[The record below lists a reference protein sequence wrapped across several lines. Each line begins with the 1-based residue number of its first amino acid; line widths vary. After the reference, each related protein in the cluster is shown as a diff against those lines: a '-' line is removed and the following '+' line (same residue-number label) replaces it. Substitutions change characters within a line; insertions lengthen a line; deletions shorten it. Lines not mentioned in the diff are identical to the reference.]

1 MERNKTIMK
10 LCYLQTTFY
19 IVFLT
24 ALITRHRRG
33 ISQKTFAFL
42 IILSLVGCAVSLTLG
57 DYIRNMIRSSGFD
70 VAGVHDKKSLEKK
83 LQQLQNADDTLNVG
97 VMMFD
102 LNNLKK
108 INDTYGHEQGDVF
121 IQTFASY
128 LTRILTEDSFLARFG
143 GDEFVIVQNH
153 ATWSQLEQMNIQLQ
167 SMLDVYNQTADHP
180 ISYAVGYDI
189 SCKNHYYL
197 IMDLLQIADQKMYQ
211 DKRYKKEQMAK
222 KPQEFCRNPLAESI
236 STESLKEKL
245 FTILNNSNG
254 EKKYAFLMTDVSNF
268 HLINDYW
275 GYETGTNILNF
286 ILKKMELFP
295 QTLFVNRYHSD
306 IFVAVID
313 ITGEEHTAVKNRI
326 IESNKQ
332 TTKEVLAAYPVNYL
346 SLNTGIY
353 YLENME
359 IPGEEIISHS
369 NIVRIKEKGKLC
381 GVCEYTREIALAEQ
395 KRADTIHSFKEA
407 LGKKEF
413 QIYFQPKISG
423 REQKIASAEVLVRW
437 KRANG
442 DLWFPD
448 SFLPILEET
457 GEIEA
462 LDYYVYET
470 AFQWLTD
477 RREKGLKLLSLSL
490 NVSPV
495 HFRKIHTFTEKVS
508 HLIQKYEIPSQYLI
522 FEITETTYIHNIEAV
537 NHMIRF
543 FHEKNIRISMDDFGS
558 GYSSL
563 NTLKDILFDEVKIDK
578 KFLSDKLTENG
589 KIVLQE
595 IFHLLKRT
603 NKFIV
608 CEGVETKEM
617 VDFLVVEG
625 CDELQGYYYYK
636 PMEMAKFEQLIG

>member
-57 DYIRNMIRSSGFD
+57 DYLRNMIRSSGFD

-222 KPQEFCRNPLAESI
+222 KPQEFCRNRLAESI

-313 ITGEEHTAVKNRI
+313 ITGAEHTAVKKQI

-332 TTKEVLAAYPVNYL
+332 TTKEVLSAYPVNYL

-353 YLENME
+353 YLENTE

-369 NIVRIKEKGKLC
+369 NIVRIK
-381 GVCEYTREIALAEQ
+381 A
-395 KRADTIHSFKEA
+395 
-407 LGKKEF
+407 
-413 QIYFQPKISG
+413 KISFAVCANIQKKLPLLSRNVQTLFTPLRKHLGRKNFRFISNQKSAEGSRKLPVQKYLSVG
-423 REQKIASAEVLVRW
+423 REQMETCGFQIVFFLFW
-437 KRANG
+437 KKPGRLKLWIIMFMKQHFNG
-442 DLWFPD
+442 W
-448 SFLPILEET
+448 
-457 GEIEA
+457 
-462 LDYYVYET
+462 
-470 AFQWLTD
+470 QTD
-477 RREKGLKLLSLSL
+477 GKKGLSCCLC
-490 NVSPV
+490 P
-495 HFRKIHTFTEKVS
+495 
-508 HLIQKYEIPSQYLI
+508 
-522 FEITETTYIHNIEAV
+522 
-537 NHMIRF
+537 
-543 FHEKNIRISMDDFGS
+543 
-558 GYSSL
+558 
-563 NTLKDILFDEVKIDK
+563 
-578 KFLSDKLTENG
+578 
-589 KIVLQE
+589 
-595 IFHLLKRT
+595 
-603 NKFIV
+603 
-608 CEGVETKEM
+608 
-617 VDFLVVEG
+617 
-625 CDELQGYYYYK
+625 
-636 PMEMAKFEQLIG
+636 

>member
-369 NIVRIKEKGKLC
+369 NIVRIKAKDKLC
-381 GVCEYTREIALAEQ
+381 GVRIY
-395 KRADTIHSFKEA
+395 KRNCS
-407 LGKKEF
+407 
-413 QIYFQPKISG
+413 
-423 REQKIASAEVLVRW
+423 
-437 KRANG
+437 
-442 DLWFPD
+442 
-448 SFLPILEET
+448 
-457 GEIEA
+457 
-462 LDYYVYET
+462 
-470 AFQWLTD
+470 
-477 RREKGLKLLSLSL
+477 
-490 NVSPV
+490 
-495 HFRKIHTFTEKVS
+495 
-508 HLIQKYEIPSQYLI
+508 
-522 FEITETTYIHNIEAV
+522 
-537 NHMIRF
+537 
-543 FHEKNIRISMDDFGS
+543 
-558 GYSSL
+558 
-563 NTLKDILFDEVKIDK
+563 
-578 KFLSDKLTENG
+578 
-589 KIVLQE
+589 
-595 IFHLLKRT
+595 
-603 NKFIV
+603 
-608 CEGVETKEM
+608 C
-617 VDFLVVEG
+617 
-625 CDELQGYYYYK
+625 
-636 PMEMAKFEQLIG
+636 